1 MKKFSL
7 EKLIEALEACEKKLK
22 EETSP
27 EKRDVLSRAYTNL
40 SAIIKEA
47 KELSAEIKEQ
57 CNQ

>member
-7 EKLIEALEACEKKLK
+7 EKLIEAVEDCEKKLK

-27 EKRDVLSRAYTNL
+27 DKREVLTRAHSRL

-47 KELSAEIKEQ
+47 KESCSQ
-57 CNQ
+57 

>member
-1 MKKFSL
+1 MKKFAL
-7 EKLIEALEACEKKLK
+7 EKLIEAVEDCEQKLK

-27 EKRDVLSRAYTNL
+27 EKRNILSRAYGHL

-47 KELSAEIKEQ
+47 KES

>member
-27 EKRDVLSRAYTNL
+27 EKRDVLSRAYSNL

-47 KELSAEIKEQ
+47 KES